1 MDMSRLNPWNWFKEE
16 DTESSNKN
24 LPTHQ
29 PRQSSGVSA
38 MEQLYTDIDKVFKKA
53 MRGFGP
59 FGGSFGGTP
68 AAEHAQP
75 DPMLKPKLDIQGT
88 DKEYIITVELPGVEQ
103 DGVHVDLRDN
113 ALFIRGEKKVEKRDD
128 SKGYYRV
135 ERSFGSFQRILSLP
149 EDADPDAIKASCKDG
164 VLTVTVQRVKGKEPE
179 AKSIPVTQG

>member
-1 MDMSRLNPWNWFKEE
+1 M
-16 DTESSNKN
+16 
-24 LPTHQ
+24 
-29 PRQSSGVSA
+29 
-38 MEQLYTDIDKVFKKA
+38 
-53 MRGFGP
+53 
-59 FGGSFGGTP
+59 
-68 AAEHAQP
+68 
-75 DPMLKPKLDIQGT
+75 
-88 DKEYIITVELPGVEQ
+88 
-103 DGVHVDLRDN
+103 HVDLRDN